1 MDVFGNTPRSSSDFE
16 DFHFRLAKR
25 NLDWSS
31 RKSCF
36 SGCCAPPYIYY
47 GLKILPENWAFSLH
61 YIPNVYNTQ
70 KRLGSVGPCLA
81 TLASLAREDIRS
93 RMREQLFSP
102 VFHLSL
108 IIAHTHSAPPTTA
121 TKQGCCCCCNS
132 RAHKASLWLIAV
144 IYQSAIFPFRKWN
157 QAIISITKIFPL
169 HCHYTVVFDGM

>member
-102 VFHLSL
+102 VFLFVCELVFSFEQLQIVPFWHDFFRAVSTAGAPFPAGNIPHFIVHSPLSFSSLLSHLYFCFYLLFMGPWDLALSGL
-108 IIAHTHSAPPTTA
+108 
-121 TKQGCCCCCNS
+121 
-132 RAHKASLWLIAV
+132 
-144 IYQSAIFPFRKWN
+144 
-157 QAIISITKIFPL
+157 
-169 HCHYTVVFDGM
+169 